1 MFFHVRDLAVRAR
14 QFDIEIAPGAVDF
27 QQGAKDKDANLCQ
40 VGPLKVAGKAEL
52 VMGSLGEIK
61 VSGHIKVEMAA
72 DCDRCLEPA
81 RFPIDSDFSLF
92 YRPVEE
98 GYGDEKEIDT
108 GEAEMGFYEGD
119 GLELN
124 DVVREF
130 VLLTL
135 PMQRVC
141 SESCKGICPAC
152 GQNRNLQECGCTAE
166 VIDDRWAALKSLKT
180 TEKRA

>member
-1 MFFHVRDLAVRAR
+1 MFFHVRDLAVRAN
-14 QFDIEIAPGAVDF
+14 QFDVEIGPGAIDF
-27 QQGAKDKDANLCQ
+27 QQGAKDKDTNLRQ
-40 VGPLKVAGKAEL
+40 ASPLKAAGKAAL

-61 VSGHIKVEMAA
+61 VTGHITVEMEA

-119 GLELN
+119 GVELN

-141 SESCKGICPAC
+141 SEGCQGICPVC
-152 GQNRNLQECGCTAE
+152 GQNRNQKECECQTE
-166 VIDDRWAALKSLKT
+166 VSDDRWAALKSLK
-180 TEKRA
+180 K

>member
-1 MFFHVRDLAVRAR
+1 MFFHVRDLAVRAN
-14 QFDIEIAPGAVDF
+14 QFDVEIGPGAIDF
-27 QQGAKDKDANLCQ
+27 QQGAKDKDTNLRQ
-40 VGPLKVAGKAEL
+40 ASPLKTAGKAEL

-61 VSGHIKVEMAA
+61 VSGHISVEMEA

-135 PMQRVC
+135 PMQRIC
-141 SESCKGICPAC
+141 SAGCKGICPAC
-152 GQNRNLQECGCTAE
+152 GQNRNQKECECRAE
-166 VIDDRWAALKSLKT
+166 VSDDRWAALKSLK
-180 TEKRA
+180 R

>member
-1 MFFHVRDLAVRAR
+1 MFFHVRDLAVRAS
-14 QFDIEIAPGAVDF
+14 QFDVEIAPGAIDF
-27 QQGAKDKDANLCQ
+27 QQDARDEDASLRPAGQ
-40 VGPLKVAGKAEL
+40 LKVSGKAEL
-52 VMGSLGEIK
+52 VLGSLGEIK
-61 VSGHIKVEMAA
+61 VSGHIAVEMLA

-108 GEAEMGFYEGD
+108 GEAEMGFYQGD

-130 VLLTL
+130 TLLAL

-141 SESCKGICPAC
+141 SASCKGICPAC
-152 GQNRNLQECGCTAE
+152 GQNRNLKECACTAE
-166 VIDDRWAALKSLKT
+166 MIDDRWAALKSLKT
-180 TEKRA
+180 

>member
-1 MFFHVRDLAVRAR
+1 VFFHVRDLAVRAK
-14 QFDIEIAPGAVDF
+14 QFEVEIAPGAIDY
-27 QQGAKDKDANLCQ
+27 QQGAKDKDANLRQ
-40 VGPLKVAGKAEL
+40 EGPLKAAGKAEL

-61 VSGHIKVEMAA
+61 VSGHIAVEMVA

-81 RFPIDSDFSLF
+81 HFPIDSDFSLF
-92 YRPVEE
+92 YRPVDE

-124 DVVREF
+124 DVIREF

-141 SESCKGICPAC
+141 SESCQGICPSC
-152 GQNRNLQECGCTAE
+152 GQNRNLERCECTAE
-166 VIDDRWAALKSLKT
+166 VTDNRWAALKSLRT
-180 TEKRA
+180 

>member
-1 MFFHVRDLAVRAR
+1 MFFHVRDLAVRPKR
-14 QFDIEIAPGAVDF
+14 FDVEIAAGAIDF
-27 QQGAKDKDANLCQ
+27 QQGAKDKDTNLRQ
-40 VGPLKVAGKAEL
+40 AGPLKAAGKAEL
-52 VMGSLGEIK
+52 VMGSLREIK
-61 VSGHIKVEMAA
+61 VSGHITVEMAA

-81 RFPIDSDFSLF
+81 RYPIDSDFSLF
-92 YRPVEE
+92 YRPVED

-124 DVVREF
+124 EVIAEF

-141 SESCKGICPAC
+141 SESCNGICPVC
-152 GQNRNLQECGCTAE
+152 GRNRNLKKCECTAG
-166 VIDDRWAALKSLKT
+166 VTDDRWAALKSIKT
-180 TEKRA
+180 I

>member
-1 MFFHVRDLAVRAR
+1 VFFHVRDLGVRAN
-14 QFDIEIAPGAVDF
+14 QFDVEIAPAAIDF
-27 QQGAKDKDANLCQ
+27 QQGAKDKDANLRQ
-40 VGPLKVAGKAEL
+40 AGPLKVAGKAEL

-61 VSGHIKVEMAA
+61 VSGHVAVEMVA

-81 RFPIDSDFSLF
+81 RFPLDADFSLF
-92 YRPVEE
+92 YGPIEE

-141 SESCKGICPAC
+141 GESCRGICPVC
-152 GQNRNLQECGCTAE
+152 GQNRNQKECGCTAE
-166 VIDDRWAALKSLKT
+166 VTNDRWAALKSLK
-180 TEKRA
+180 K